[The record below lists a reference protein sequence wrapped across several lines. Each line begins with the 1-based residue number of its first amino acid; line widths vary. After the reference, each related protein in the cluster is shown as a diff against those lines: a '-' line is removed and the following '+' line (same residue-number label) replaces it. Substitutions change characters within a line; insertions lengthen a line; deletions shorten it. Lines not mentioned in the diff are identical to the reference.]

1 MKMGTV
7 SKRRTVV
14 YALAASF
21 SVLLVAML
29 LQWLIYD
36 DWLHETGPLRII
48 GSALSAIATFIFLLR
63 WFHLERERN
72 LDAQRRFTL
81 IAQANDR
88 IRNKLQALA
97 NINYVSNDGLATSMR
112 EAVDAIDA
120 ALNGIVEDARI
131 GVTQAEIKKR
141 AKSA

>member
-1 MKMGTV
+1 M
-7 SKRRTVV
+7 SKRRTVA
-14 YALAASF
+14 YAVAASF

-48 GSALSAIATFIFLLR
+48 GSTLSAVVTFIFLLR
-63 WFHLERERN
+63 WFRAERERG
-72 LDAQRRFTL
+72 LDAERRFAL

-97 NINYVSNDGLATSMR
+97 NINYVSNDGLTNSMR
-112 EAVDAIDA
+112 EAVEAIDT
-120 ALNGIVEDARI
+120 ALSER
-131 GVTQAEIKKR
+131 
-141 AKSA
+141 